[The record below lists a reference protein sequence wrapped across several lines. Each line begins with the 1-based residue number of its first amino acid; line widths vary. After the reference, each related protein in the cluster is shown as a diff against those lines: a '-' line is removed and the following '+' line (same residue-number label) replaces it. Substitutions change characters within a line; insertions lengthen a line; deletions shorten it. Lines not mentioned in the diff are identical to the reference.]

1 LTDPVV
7 MRYERSLRL
16 FEEACKYIPGG
27 VNTSIRILNPPI
39 VFTKAKGSRI
49 YDADGNEYI
58 DYHAAFG
65 PPILGHNNPEVNRRV
80 MEIMSE
86 IDLIGVGTAEI
97 EIKAAE
103 LIVKNVPSIEKVL
116 FCNSGSEATYHAVR
130 LARAVTGRKKLIK
143 FQGCYH
149 GWHDYLLMNV
159 ISPPDKIGK
168 KDPLSAGMLPEAVEN
183 TLIVEFN
190 DLEGVE
196 RVVKVYRNEIAAIIL
211 EPIQHNIGCV
221 LPIMDFLKGLR
232 EITEREGIVLIFD
245 EVITGFRHSIGGY
258 QKITGVIPDITTLGK
273 AMANGYPLAAV
284 GGRSDFMDRFNTK
297 LGGDVFFAGTYNAH
311 PISLAACIATIE
323 KLEDGKVYQHI
334 FRLGEIMREGLSDIT
349 EELGIQAYTTG
360 FGSVFV
366 TYFME
371 PPVKNYTDLLRND
384 ARLFVEY
391 RKRMIEKGIFM
402 LPLNLKRN
410 HISAAHTEEEI
421 KFTLDKS
428 REVLK
433 EIKEIYKK

>member
-1 LTDPVV
+1 
-7 MRYERSLRL
+7 MRNDRSLRL
-16 FEEACKYIPGG
+16 FEDARKYIPGG
-27 VNTSIRILNPPI
+27 VNTSLRILDPPL
-39 VFTKAKGSRI
+39 VFTRAKGSKI

-80 MEIMSE
+80 MEIINE

-97 EIKAAE
+97 EIRAAE
-103 LIVKNVPSIEKVL
+103 LIVKHVPSIEKVL

-168 KDPLSAGMLPEAVEN
+168 KDPLSAGMLPEAIEN
-183 TLIVEFN
+183 TIVVDFN

-196 RVVKVYRNEIAAIIL
+196 RAVKAHRNEVAAIIL
-211 EPIQHNIGCV
+211 EPIPHNIGCV
-221 LPIMDFLKGLR
+221 LPKVDFLKGLR
-232 EITEREGIVLIFD
+232 EIADREGIVLIFD
-245 EVITGFRHSIGGY
+245 EVITGFRHHIGGY
-258 QKITGVIPDITTLGK
+258 QKIVGVIPDITTLGK
-273 AMANGYPLAAV
+273 AMANGYPLAAI
-284 GGRSDFMDRFNTK
+284 GGRSDLMDRFNTRP
-297 LGGDVFFAGTYNAH
+297 GGDVFFAGTYNAH

-323 KLEDGKVYQHI
+323 KLEDGRVHKHI
-334 FRLGEIMREGLSDIT
+334 FRLGEIMRQGLNDMT
-349 EELGIQAYTTG
+349 EELGIKAYTTG

-371 PPVKNYTDLLRND
+371 PPVNNYTDLLRND
-384 ARLFVEY
+384 AKLFVEY
-391 RKRMIEKGIFM
+391 RKKLIEKGIFM

-421 KFTLDKS
+421 KLTLEKS
-428 REVLK
+428 REVLE
-433 EIKEIYKK
+433 EIKSKSAK

>member
-221 LPIMDFLKGLR
+221 LPTMDFLKGLR